1 VASTTTRRRLRER
14 AGFYWSAL
22 VVGAV
27 LVAGSILLVHHLNE
41 PGTLSEKL
49 GGLMLDEAHH
59 SCLNGQVSHE
69 RVSAAARPDLY
80 PDLLPRAR
88 SAENVACEYGGE
100 VSTLMHFQDRAALE
114 SAFRRSRS
122 ARTSGWCLVG
132 ASAFDGAFLD
142 HRWSLR
148 RYCARLGGTVRP
160 GPYLVS
166 QTGS

>member
-1 VASTTTRRRLRER
+1 VQGL
-14 AGFYWSAL
+14 YWGAL

-27 LVAGSILLVHHLNE
+27 LVVGAILLVHHLNE
-41 PGTLSEKL
+41 PRTLSEKL
-49 GGLMLDEAHH
+49 GALMLDEAHH
-59 SCLNGQVSHE
+59 SCLNGQVSRT
-69 RVSAAARPDLY
+69 RVSAAERPDLY

-100 VSTLMHFQDRAALE
+100 VSTLVHFDDRAALE

-122 ARTSGWCLVG
+122 ARGSGWCVVG

-148 RYCARLGGTVRP
+148 SYCARLHGAVRP
-160 GPYLVS
+160 GPYVVS